1 MDTHDKIRARRAIA
15 RVTQAQLALGTSVAR
30 ITVRRY
36 ESGASSPDATW
47 IALAAR
53 VLKCEPGDLV
63 GDLPTTQ
70 EQDGEETTEAIT
82 DSGD

>member
-1 MDTHDKIRARRAIA
+1 MDTASKIRARRAIA
-15 RVTQAQLALGTSVAR
+15 RISQARLAEATSVAR
-30 ITVRRY
+30 ETVRRY

-53 VLKCEPGDLV
+53 VLDCEHGDLI

-70 EQDGEETTEAIT
+70 EH
-82 DSGD
+82 